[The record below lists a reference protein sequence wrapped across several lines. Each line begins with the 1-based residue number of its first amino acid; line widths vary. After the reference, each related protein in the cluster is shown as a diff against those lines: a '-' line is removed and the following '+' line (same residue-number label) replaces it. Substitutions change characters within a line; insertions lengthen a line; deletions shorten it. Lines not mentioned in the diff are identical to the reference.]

1 MSRRS
6 KRGRPVHGIL
16 LLNKPLE
23 ITSSLAL
30 KRSKCLINAQ
40 KAGHTG
46 SLDPMATGMLPLC
59 FGEATKVSGYLLD
72 ADKRYIVEGVLG
84 SATDTADIAGEVIRE
99 CPLPEMDVA
108 EQHEVINSF
117 LGESFQVPP
126 MYSAL
131 QIEGKRLHKLA
142 RAGMDVEREPRKI
155 LIQAITILECRRDY
169 LKLEVTCSKGTYI
182 RTLIEDMA
190 TAMGTCGHVSTLH
203 RSGVSCF
210 DGNSMTSLE
219 ELEKL
224 AEGGAEALDSLLL
237 PLDIALSDWPKIS
250 LGQAQEEKILHGQR
264 VSWPLDKEQVLH
276 RLYGHSGNFIGI
288 GTFNKGNLQLKRMIR
303 PDREPLG

>member
-6 KRGRPVHGIL
+6 RKGRPVHGIL

-59 FGEATKVSGYLLD
+59 FGEATKISGYLLD
-72 ADKRYIVEGVLG
+72 ANKRYIVEGVLG
-84 SATDTADIAGEVIRE
+84 SATNTADTAGEIVRE
-99 CPLPEMDVA
+99 CPLPEMNIA
-108 EQHEVINSF
+108 AQRKVIESF
-117 LGESFQVPP
+117 LGERVQIPP

-131 QIEGKRLHKLA
+131 RIDGRRLHQLA
-142 RAGMDVEREPRKI
+142 RAGEEVKREPRKI
-155 LIQAITILECRRDY
+155 LIHAITILECRRDY

-190 TAMGTCGHVSTLH
+190 VAMESCGHVSTLH

-210 DGNSMTSLE
+210 DGSRMTSLE

-224 AEGGAEALDSLLL
+224 AEQGAEALDTLLL
-237 PLDIALSDWPKIS
+237 PLDSALSDWPEIR
-250 LGQAQEEKILHGQR
+250 LDQFNEEKILHGQL
-264 VSWPLDKEQVLH
+264 VSWPLGKEQVLH
-276 RLYGHSGNFIGI
+276 RLYGHNDNFIGI
-288 GTFNKGNLQLKRMIR
+288 GTFKKGNLQLKRMIR
-303 PDREPLG
+303 PDRESLG